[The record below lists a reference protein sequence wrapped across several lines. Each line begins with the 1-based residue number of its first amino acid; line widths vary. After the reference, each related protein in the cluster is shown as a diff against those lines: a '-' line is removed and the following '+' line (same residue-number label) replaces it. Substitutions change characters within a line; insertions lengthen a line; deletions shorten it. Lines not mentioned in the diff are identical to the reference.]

1 MNATV
6 PKSEIFSELNKAAKT
21 ARLACR
27 DVLVP
32 CLLYCFKFQRVVHD
46 ATVECLSFSFSLTGI
61 FMEYEFYNVRSI
73 VQDGCV

>member
-1 MNATV
+1 MSMLPDPDPDHRTGD
-6 PKSEIFSELNKAAKT
+6 AAT
-21 ARLACR
+21 ARLLACC

-46 ATVECLSFSFSLTGI
+46 ATVECFSFSFSLTGI
-61 FMEYEFYNVRSI
+61 